1 MYQVVID
8 AQQQKSSVG
17 WLYKNKK
24 VTGSNPGGHRAGF
37 SDRRCKTPSDLQVE
51 IRVLIL
57 GDKYWV
63 SEAVSST
70 VDQN

>member
-1 MYQVVID
+1 MVV
-8 AQQQKSSVG
+8 AQQQSSSVG

-24 VTGSNPGGHRAGF
+24 ATGSNPGGHWAGV
-37 SDRRCKTPSDLQVE
+37 SNRRCKTPSDLQVE

-70 VDQN
+70 VDQS

>member
-1 MYQVVID
+1 MVVV
-8 AQQQKSSVG
+8 AQQQSSSVG

-24 VTGSNPGGHRAGF
+24 ATGSNPGGHWAGV
-37 SDRRCKTPSDLQVE
+37 SNRRCKTPSDLQVE

-70 VDQN
+70 LDQS

>member
-1 MYQVVID
+1 MVVV
-8 AQQQKSSVG
+8 AQQQSSSVG

-24 VTGSNPGGHRAGF
+24 ATGSNPGGHWAGV
-37 SDRRCKTPSDLQVE
+37 SNRRCKTPSDLQVE

-70 VDQN
+70 VDQS